1 MEVVSYCSILT
12 GGRDLITIINK
23 RTDNLTN
30 ASMPESKNYDWLG
43 GLIQTTDTLFPSGGY
58 AHSYGLE
65 EMVALNQVTSAKDLE
80 EFLIQQILPS
90 LENLELPYLRY
101 CVEAVEKNDLNELV
115 ILNEEISAWKLTHE
129 IRDAGKSQG
138 AQLLRMILEIYQCP
152 LSKELKELLQGR
164 GDQCQ
169 HITATALLR
178 NKQKAPLDSSMI
190 AWIYQAISNF
200 CSASIKLLR
209 LGELACQKI
218 IHRCINGEKIQG
230 LLARSVEVKREEAGF
245 FNPLLDLASARHELA
260 FSRLFIS

>member
-1 MEVVSYCSILT
+1 M
-12 GGRDLITIINK
+12 
-23 RTDNLTN
+23 TD
-30 ASMPESKNYDWLG
+30 PKKIEWLG

-65 EMVALNQVTSAKDLE
+65 EMVALGKVQSKEDLE
-80 EFLIQQILPS
+80 GFLMQEILPS
-90 LENLELPYLRY
+90 LEKLELPYLRDS
-101 CVEAVEKNDLNELV
+101 VEAVEKNDLEELAK
-115 ILNEEISAWKLTHE
+115 INEEISAWKLTRE
-129 IRDAGKSQG
+129 IRDAGNSQG

-152 LSKELKELLQGR
+152 LSKELKQLLQGR

-190 AWIYQAISNF
+190 AWIYQAVSNF

-218 IHRCINGEKIQG
+218 INRCINGEKIQG

-245 FNPLLDLASARHELA
+245 FNPMLDLASARHELA

>member
-1 MEVVSYCSILT
+1 MEVVSYCNILT
-12 GGRDLITIINK
+12 GGRVLITIINK
-23 RTDNLTN
+23 RMDNLTN

-80 EFLIQQILPS
+80 EFLMQQILPS
-90 LENLELPYLRY
+90 LEKLELPYLRY
-101 CVEAVEKNDLNELV
+101 CLEAVEKNNLNELV
-115 ILNEEISAWKLTHE
+115 RLNEEISAWKLTRE
-129 IRDAGKSQG
+129 MRDAGKSQG
-138 AQLLRMILEIYQCP
+138 AQLLRMILEIHQCP
-152 LSKELKELLQGR
+152 VSIDFNQLLKNR

-169 HITATALLR
+169 QITATALLR
-178 NKQKAPLDSSMI
+178 NTQKAPLISAMI
-190 AWIYQAISNF
+190 AWIYQAVSNF

-218 IHRCINGEKIQG
+218 IHRCIDGARVQE
-230 LLARSVEVKREEAGF
+230 LLSKSIDVQRGDAGF
-245 FNPLLDLASARHELA
+245 FNPLLDIASARHELA

>member
-1 MEVVSYCSILT
+1 M
-12 GGRDLITIINK
+12 
-23 RTDNLTN
+23 TD
-30 ASMPESKNYDWLG
+30 PKKIEWLG

-65 EMVALNQVTSAKDLE
+65 EMVALGKVQSKEDLE
-80 EFLIQQILPS
+80 GFLMQEILPS
-90 LENLELPYLRY
+90 LEKLELPYLRDS
-101 CVEAVEKNDLNELV
+101 VEAVEKNDLEELAK
-115 ILNEEISAWKLTHE
+115 INEEISAWKLTRE
-129 IRDAGKSQG
+129 IRDAGNSQG

-152 LSKELKELLQGR
+152 LSKELKQLLQGR

-178 NKQKAPLDSSMI
+178 KKQKAPLDSSMI
-190 AWIYQAISNF
+190 AWIYQAVSNF

-245 FNPLLDLASARHELA
+245 FNPMLDLASARHELA

>member
-1 MEVVSYCSILT
+1 M
-12 GGRDLITIINK
+12 
-23 RTDNLTN
+23 TD
-30 ASMPESKNYDWLG
+30 PKKIEWLG

-65 EMVALNQVTSAKDLE
+65 EMVALGKVQSKEDLE
-80 EFLIQQILPS
+80 GFLMQEILPS
-90 LENLELPYLRY
+90 LEKLELPYLRY
-101 CVEAVEKNDLNELV
+101 SVEAVEKNDLEELAK
-115 ILNEEISAWKLTHE
+115 INEEISAWKLTRE
-129 IRDAGKSQG
+129 IRDAGNSQG

-152 LSKELKELLQGR
+152 LSKELKQLLQGR

-245 FNPLLDLASARHELA
+245 FNPMLDVASARHELA